1 LSSPEARAAYQR
13 LGSKLCPLQLRHT
26 YRHKR
31 TVTEG
36 LAREKGAVATC
47 RVILPGGRDLQQ
59 PWSLCAEAEAS
70 RDTFSAL
77 DCAALGHSNYP
88 SHQNRFSYLSV
99 ATSASGQ
106 TLQKE
111 C

>member
-1 LSSPEARAAYQR
+1 VCAFCDFTLVPPVYACVCVY
-13 LGSKLCPLQLRHT
+13 GT
-26 YRHKR
+26 YRRKAQKSQ
-31 TVTEG
+31 T
-36 LAREKGAVATC
+36 AVATC

-77 DCAALGHSNYP
+77 DGASLAGC
-88 SHQNRFSYLSV
+88 FSYLSV

-106 TLQKE
+106 TLLIKDNGKRFISE
-111 C
+111 ER